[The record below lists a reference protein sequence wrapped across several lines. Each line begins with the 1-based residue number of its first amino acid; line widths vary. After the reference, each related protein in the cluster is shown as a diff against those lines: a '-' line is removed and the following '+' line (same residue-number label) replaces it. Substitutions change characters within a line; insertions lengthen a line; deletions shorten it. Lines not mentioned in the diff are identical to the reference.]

1 MCGAC
6 VHVGDRLAECSLR
19 ARDHLFVRVQEIA
32 LEISIFD
39 GGLWK
44 LLLLAELAK
53 GDARHK
59 RK

>member
-1 MCGAC
+1 MIVC
-6 VHVGDRLAECSLR
+6 
-19 ARDHLFVRVQEIA
+19 VQEIV